1 MVMRLGAW
9 LCMHGYAVPPA
20 LMRWVCMRVCMRM
33 QGLATVPEMGLC
45 ACCVCVVARGAKGS
59 TVSRVV
65 WVEPLAYELAPTERV
80 VVGDCRGLSAWA
92 DWLCFEYG
100 RTEFGL
106 VLAVVAS
113 VPC

>member
-1 MVMRLGAW
+1 
-9 LCMHGYAVPPA
+9 
-20 LMRWVCMRVCMRM
+20 MRM

-59 TVSRVV
+59 TVSWIVR
-65 WVEPLAYELAPTERV
+65 VEPLAYELASAERV
-80 VVGDCRGLSAWA
+80 VVSDCRGLSTWA
-92 DWLCFEYG
+92 CGLRREYG
-100 RTEFGL
+100 RAEFGL